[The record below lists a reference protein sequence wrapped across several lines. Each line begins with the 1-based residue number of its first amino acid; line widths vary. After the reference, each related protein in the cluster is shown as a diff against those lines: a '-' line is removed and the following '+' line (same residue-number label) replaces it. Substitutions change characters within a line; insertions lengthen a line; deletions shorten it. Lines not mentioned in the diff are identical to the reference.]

1 MNHIDVEFFPKNKNN
16 HRFPCPYCRW
26 RRDGM
31 VLQQKEWRPHGFH
44 NGTATG
50 SSHRAKHRRSLQSVH
65 EGPDAGQQLGQIG
78 RLHQRA
84 RPHDEYHLKNQ
95 TLHDQAVSLSIR
107 SKQWQKHCR
116 RSHRPDARQAA
127 LDAIS
132 SRLALVSELINYSG
146 DLEKLL
152 VTLQGHFTGASI
164 KPGDVQ
170 TIVNQINTDVNAIN
184 NFNSQAQQSMV
195 QFDTLTN
202 K

>member
-1 MNHIDVEFFPKNKNN
+1 MLESSRQTKIIVVFLALIGVGVATAWFSSRKNGVPADFTVARQQGALIAQDIVNLSDQSTNDLTQVNALDKSGD
-16 HRFPCPYCRW
+16 YT
-26 RRDGM
+26 DAL
-31 VLQQKEWRPHGFH
+31 VLTT
-44 NGTATG
+44 NIVT
-50 SSHRAKHRRSLQSVH
+50 
-65 EGPDAGQQLGQIG
+65 
-78 RLHQRA
+78 
-84 RPHDEYHLKNQ
+84 KNQ
-95 TLHDQAVSLSIR
+95 ALHDQALSLSGQIEAMAKALPEI
-107 SKQWQKHCR
+107 SSSNAQ
-116 RSHRPDARQAA
+116 QAA

-170 TIVNQINTDVNAIN
+170 AIVDQINTDVNAIN